1 MNHLRLLRADGISH
15 RHQADWRD
23 IRLYWRITTSS
34 FPPPARSYT
43 TTRNKIFSTA
53 QRLQLDFENFIFFI
67 SFPALPLL
75 FSSTSFNFHPS
86 NRSTQVRPGLKGIAK
101 LSVCVYNIHLLLPLL
116 LLLLPRERK
125 KREERRGCYLP

>member
-53 QRLQLDFENFIFFI
+53 QRLQLDFENFIF
-67 SFPALPLL
+67 SFLSLL
-75 FSSTSFNFHPS
+75 FLYSF
-86 NRSTQVRPGLKGIAK
+86 
-101 LSVCVYNIHLLLPLL
+101 LPLL
-116 LLLLPRERK
+116 LTFIRPTGALKFGRD
-125 KREERRGCYLP
+125 